1 MHKKV
6 SLNCG
11 YCAIVQSPSVRELDW
26 AELRRTAVQ
35 AALQVLDSRQDAE
48 DAAQEAVARA
58 WRSRTRCAAAESP
71 QQWIAR
77 VARNEALRIGGRL
90 SNRRRAEGAL
100 LGEVSEAA
108 ADDPP
113 AAESE
118 EALDEALRKLP
129 IRDRE
134 LVTLRYVEDLQYSII
149 AERLGMPLGTVKV
162 RLHRLHA
169 ALREATYA

>member
-1 MHKKV
+1 MDRKV

-11 YCAIVQSPSVRELDW
+11 YCAKVRSSPATELDW
-26 AELRRTAVQ
+26 EDLRRTAVR
-35 AALQVLDSRQDAE
+35 AALQVLESRQDAE

-58 WRSRTRCAAAESP
+58 WRSRSRCAGADNP
-71 QQWIAR
+71 CHWIAR

-90 SNRRRAEGAL
+90 SSRRRAESAL
-100 LGEVSEAA
+100 VRDVNEDVVDDAASENR
-108 ADDPP
+108 
-113 AAESE
+113 
-118 EALDEALRKLP
+118 EALHAAIRKLP

-134 LVTLRYVEDLQYSII
+134 LITLRYVEDLQYSII

-169 ALREATYA
+169 ALREAPHA

>member
-1 MHKKV
+1 MERIPA
-6 SLNCG
+6 G
-11 YCAIVQSPSVRELDW
+11 ELDW
-26 AELRRTAVQ
+26 AELRRAAVK
-35 AALQVLDSRQDAE
+35 AAQQVLDSRQDAE

-58 WRSRTRCAAAESP
+58 WRSRGRCEAADNP
-71 QQWIAR
+71 RNWVAR

-90 SNRRRAEGAL
+90 STRRRLEGAL
-100 LGEVSEAA
+100 PDDAREP
-108 ADDPP
+108 ADDGPD
-113 AAESE
+113 AETADS
-118 EALDEALRKLP
+118 LHDALRKLP

-149 AERLGMPLGTVKV
+149 AERLGLPLGTVKV